1 LSGPSSLVVSLFTWV
16 SRILV
21 SKAIA
26 STTNATQ
33 SIFTVSGHVVL
44 AGLIGIVT
52 VAFDGTTT
60 SLNVTHDPTIGSA
73 VDLAAATVVTSD
85 AAGTLYGILTAR
97 TGLLVS
103 EGTSVPGTAYA
114 PLNMSSPL
122 VLAPGVIGHKG
133 TATDAGAV
141 TWYAVY
147 WPLTNGASLV
157 AA

>member
-1 LSGPSSLVVSLFTWV
+1 MTTMVAGDSVRTVAGG
-16 SRILV
+16 ILAT
-21 SKAIA
+21 KAIA

-33 SIFTVSGHVVL
+33 SMFTVAGHVVL
-44 AGLIGIVT
+44 AGLVGIVT
-52 VAFDGTTT
+52 TAFDGTVT

-85 AAGTLYGILTAR
+85 AAGTLYGILTAT
-97 TGLLVS
+97 TGLLIS
-103 EGTSVPGTAYA
+103 TGTAVPGTAVTV
-114 PLNMSSPL
+114 LNMSSPL

-141 TWYAVY
+141 TWYALY
-147 WPLTNGASLV
+147 WPLTSGATLV